1 MSKLGRKH
9 AKRDAPREGETG
21 PEETE
26 VILTLRRGRWGWSFA
41 RIELPRRVIDAAVV
55 EDAPCGTLDVAQ
67 RKLAIEFHGA
77 AARGDI

>member
-9 AKRDAPREGETG
+9 AKREATPEES
-21 PEETE
+21 EETE

-41 RIELPRRVIDAAVV
+41 RLELPKRVIDAAVV
-55 EDAPCGTLDVAQ
+55 DDAPCGTLDVAQ